1 MDTNPTTTVK
11 DDYFPPPVSSSWLFS
26 GANFYVWFFIFL
38 FVVLFGS
45 AIFLYLARGTEMV
58 KNMLQR
64 VSTMFLPKNI
74 KGSESGTKDSVDA
87 AEEDALSNQLTDN
100 NEHQEVNENVLD
112 KAQVTAQGNVKGAPV
127 YMDKQSQS
135 VYPVNVA
142 HDNGQ
147 NELSMTLNKATN
159 NYNQYGGAVPPQ
171 TASFEADDSYSAIQA
186 SKATSKA
193 GWCFI
198 GEDRG
203 FRSCIEVGDNDKCM
217 SGDIFPTMDICVNP
231 SLRQ

>member
-1 MDTNPTTTVK
+1 LGSSLQPCLLYCATLCLSFGTIRTRKTIRQATRNTPTKTPQQQEK
-11 DDYFPPPVSSSWLFS
+11 Q
-26 GANFYVWFFIFL
+26 
-38 FVVLFGS
+38 
-45 AIFLYLARGTEMV
+45 E
-58 KNMLQR
+58 
-64 VSTMFLPKNI
+64 
-74 KGSESGTKDSVDA
+74 SEKEETQDLVTDEAPEELIDGVDA
-87 AEEDALSNQLTDN
+87 AEEDVLSNQLTDN

-112 KAQVTAQGNVKGAPV
+112 KAQVTAQGNVKGASV
-127 YMDKQSQS
+127 YIDKQSQS

-147 NELSMTLNKATN
+147 NELSMTLNTATN